1 MHSRATCEVHICATG
16 SYRPFCSL
24 SSWSFWSLHMRSFGL
39 PSDDPGKAALMIMV
53 SKMLAVRRSLR
64 GTEWDG
70 AYLDHFVEL
79 MSRLDARRHGFG
91 AADLG
96 SIQAAWAET
105 GKAGRARLVGPV
117 ASWRR
122 CRMDASG
129 MWTETPAPHT
139 GVRTLTSKLRC
150 STRKN
155 RARRTSG
162 RQMHWTRIWLVD

>member
-1 MHSRATCEVHICATG
+1 
-16 SYRPFCSL
+16 
-24 SSWSFWSLHMRSFGL
+24 
-39 PSDDPGKAALMIMV
+39 MV

-105 GKAGRARLVGPV
+105 GQAGTGKAGTGKAGTGKAGWAGGFVATLQDGRVGHV
-117 ASWRR
+117 DG
-122 CRMDASG
+122 DASAAH
-129 MWTETPAPHT
+129 W
-139 GVRTLTSKLRC
+139 SKDAHIEASL
-150 STRKN
+150 STRKS

-162 RQMHWTRIWLVD
+162 RQMHWTGIWLVD

>member
-1 MHSRATCEVHICATG
+1 
-16 SYRPFCSL
+16 
-24 SSWSFWSLHMRSFGL
+24 
-39 PSDDPGKAALMIMV
+39 MIMV

-105 GKAGRARLVGPV
+105 GKAGTGKAGWAGGFVATLQDGRVGHV
-117 ASWRR
+117 DGDAGAAHWSKDAHIEASLLDEEKPR
-122 CRMDASG
+122 
-129 MWTETPAPHT
+129 TENQRQANA
-139 GVRTLTSKLRC
+139 LDQDL
-150 STRKN
+150 
-155 RARRTSG
+155 ARRLNEFLRRATS
-162 RQMHWTRIWLVD
+162 R